1 VKSEKLNSWLALGAN
16 VGVLIGLIV
25 LIFELDQNTDMMR
38 VQMLDSRL
46 QSQADRRAETYSDD
60 LLEVRARLTEKG
72 LWPITRD
79 KTGELTTYENMVMSE
94 WFAVQLLS
102 HANNFYQCQEG
113 FLDDESCISTFATDN
128 RQIHNLILGMN
139 AIGRDMAG
147 HRASFIAEM
156 RRLATEAGLPVIGE
170 DGRWD

>member
-16 VGVLIGLIV
+16 VGVLIGLVV
-25 LIFELDQNTDMMR
+25 LIFELGQNTDMMR

-60 LLEVRARLTEKG
+60 LLEVRARLGEKG
-72 LWPITRD
+72 LCLITKD
-79 KTGELTTYENMVMSE
+79 QVSELTAYESMVMSE

-102 HANNFYQCQEG
+102 NANNFYQCQEG
-113 FLDDESCISTFATDN
+113 FLDDESCTSTFKSDN
-128 RQIHNLILGMN
+128 GQIQYLILGMH
-139 AIGRDMAG
+139 AVDRGMLG
-147 HRASFIAEM
+147 HRPSFIAEI
-156 RRLATEAGLPVIGE
+156 RRLSEEAGLPVIGE